1 MVCDEANSYVDANV
15 RNQIQGFHV
24 QCCLYFKQE
33 WQSSKCKGE
42 QGQELFCAWGCKG
55 GAVVRALTSH
65 QSDPGSNPGVDAIC
79 GLSLL
84 LVLSFAPRG
93 FSGYSAFP
101 FSSKTSIFKFQFN
114 QKSGRRSLWMC
125 YLQIVILFSLSELSS
140 PADRLLFTW
149 QGFFAN
155 CCQMLKIC
163 TTGMLLI

>member
-1 MVCDEANSYVDANV
+1 MLSQFQACPSPPPPRHLPSCRDFVVTKSAICLVLV
-15 RNQIQGFHV
+15 R
-24 QCCLYFKQE
+24 
-33 WQSSKCKGE
+33 S
-42 QGQELFCAWGCKG
+42 KG
-55 GAVVRALTSH
+55 GTVVRALTSH

>member
-1 MVCDEANSYVDANV
+1 MLSQFQACPSPPPRHLPSCRDFVVTKSAICLVSV
-15 RNQIQGFHV
+15 R
-24 QCCLYFKQE
+24 
-33 WQSSKCKGE
+33 S
-42 QGQELFCAWGCKG
+42 KG

-114 QKSGRRSLWMC
+114 SNSNSIPIPIQFQFKSGRRSLWMC
-125 YLQIVILFSLSELSS
+125 FLQIVILFSLSELSS

>member
-1 MVCDEANSYVDANV
+1 MLSQFQACPSPPPLPRHLPSCRDFVVTKSAICLVLV
-15 RNQIQGFHV
+15 R
-24 QCCLYFKQE
+24 
-33 WQSSKCKGE
+33 S
-42 QGQELFCAWGCKG
+42 KG

>member
-1 MVCDEANSYVDANV
+1 MNNAQSIPSVPIPPPPRHLPSCRDFVVTKSAICLVSV
-15 RNQIQGFHV
+15 R
-24 QCCLYFKQE
+24 
-33 WQSSKCKGE
+33 S
-42 QGQELFCAWGCKG
+42 KG

-125 YLQIVILFSLSELSS
+125 FLQIVILFSLSELSS

>member
-1 MVCDEANSYVDANV
+1 MNNAQSIPSVPIPPPPRHLPSCRDFVVTKSAICLVSV
-15 RNQIQGFHV
+15 R
-24 QCCLYFKQE
+24 
-33 WQSSKCKGE
+33 S
-42 QGQELFCAWGCKG
+42 KG

-114 QKSGRRSLWMC
+114 QISGRRSLWMC
-125 YLQIVILFSLSELSS
+125 FLQIVILFSLSELSS